1 MMFGFGCGS
10 GMALAIGTAILFWGG
25 LIALVIWG
33 ATRIFPR
40 QRTSSA
46 TEALE
51 ILKTRFA
58 RGEINQI
65 EYEQARVTLS

>member
-25 LIALVIWG
+25 LIVLVIWG

-40 QRTSSA
+40 QRPSSPS
-46 TEALE
+46 EALE
-51 ILKTRFA
+51 ILKARFA
-58 RGEINQI
+58 RGEISQS
-65 EYEQARVTLS
+65 EYEQARVALG